1 MHVAFLC
8 LESQKPQHLQHKNI
22 RIFIY
27 ERRKSKHMEFPS
39 LTWVSSYINLTDFSS
54 LLNFKALKKCS
65 RKYVF

>member
-8 LESQKPQHLQHKNI
+8 LESQKTQDLQHKNT

-39 LTWVSSYINLTDFSS
+39 LTWVSSYIILHMHEIAIQIF
-54 LLNFKALKKCS
+54 L
-65 RKYVF
+65 VF